1 MLVDHVH
8 LLSNQLL
15 QELGREMW
23 QTMMCADLRRKQED
37 QKRSAMKAT
46 EADMAGIERDDHLKL
61 VERSLRPFFSGYED
75 LAPESKGG
83 FVRRAP
89 AGILAVAD
97 IDHRPGRFNVEVE

>member
-1 MLVDHVH
+1 MFVDVT
-8 LLSNQLL
+8 LIGVPLDVIEWSK
-15 QELGREMW
+15 RMVAW
-23 QTMMCADLRRKQED
+23 QKQH
-37 QKRSAMKAT
+37 SLKAT
-46 EADMAGIERDDHLKL
+46 DADMAGIERDDHLKL